1 MALSIMFS
9 VLFPSSFYSLGSTLP
24 PPQMTFPPFH
34 FFHFPLRNICVLSS
48 LPLDEQ
54 RRTTLDSSSKSCLKS
69 LWMWPYL
76 SFGIY
81 GGIIDLSK
89 VHSKW
94 VIILVTQQYG
104 TERS

>member
-1 MALSIMFS
+1 
-9 VLFPSSFYSLGSTLP
+9 
-24 PPQMTFPPFH
+24 
-34 FFHFPLRNICVLSS
+34 
-48 LPLDEQ
+48 
-54 RRTTLDSSSKSCLKS
+54 
-69 LWMWPYL
+69 MWPYL